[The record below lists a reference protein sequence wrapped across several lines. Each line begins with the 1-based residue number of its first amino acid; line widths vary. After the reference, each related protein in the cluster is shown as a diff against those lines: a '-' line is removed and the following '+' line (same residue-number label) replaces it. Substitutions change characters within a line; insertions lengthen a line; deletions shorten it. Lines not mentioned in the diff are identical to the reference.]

1 MGADGKEAKSGMSG
15 RKRRIFGGLQRE
27 VRRHWFDLLLL
38 GIVLAVIFRVI
49 SLLWPPDRVVE
60 KKVIQVEVVS
70 EQIPARQGQSIREGH
85 WVQDGRTGDYLG
97 KVVSVQAKPS
107 KKRNWE
113 DGELIIST
121 LPDHVDLILIIEGPG
136 EVREDEGIYLGRK
149 PIRIGENRMLRTLYT
164 VFTGRIDYLS
174 VLKDAE

>member
-1 MGADGKEAKSGMSG
+1 MGADGKEAKPGFSGWN
-15 RKRRIFGGLQRE
+15 RRILGGLQRG
-27 VRRHWFDLLLL
+27 VRKHWFTLLLL

-70 EQIPARQGQSIREGH
+70 EQIPARQGQSIREGQ

-107 KKRNWE
+107 KERTWE
-113 DGELIIST
+113 DGELIMSI
-121 LPDHVDLILIIEGPG
+121 LPDHVDLVLIIEGPG
-136 EVREDEGIYLGRK
+136 EIREDDGVYLGRK

-164 VFTGRIDYLS
+164 VFAGRIDYLS
-174 VLKDAE
+174 VLKDEE